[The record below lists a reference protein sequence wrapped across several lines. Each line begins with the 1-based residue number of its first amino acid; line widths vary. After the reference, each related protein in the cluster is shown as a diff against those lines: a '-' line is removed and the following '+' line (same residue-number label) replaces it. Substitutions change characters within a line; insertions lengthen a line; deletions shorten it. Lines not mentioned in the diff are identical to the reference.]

1 MFAVWV
7 WTWSRQSVEA
17 GRFAEGNLS
26 VGFVKLPLTT
36 ERRFVNFGSSS
47 KFRANARPVC
57 FILRC
62 AGARIRRRAV
72 ANERRAGHAA
82 KLNVP
87 VINWRLVGLTAGP
100 LRIPRPTE
108 AGRRPTQH

>member
-36 ERRFVNFGSSS
+36 ERRFVNSGSSS
-47 KFRANARPVC
+47 NSERTRAQYASSSGVPELG
-57 FILRC
+57 FDD
-62 AGARIRRRAV
+62 GAV
-72 ANERRAGHAA
+72 ANERRAAHAA
-82 KLNVP
+82 KLNLP
-87 VINWRLVGLTAGP
+87 VINWRLVGLSAGP